1 MISIFSKFDMAGGS
15 ERRCVELANGIAKY
29 TDNQACILAEKG
41 FPESL
46 RPFIAQDVKI
56 VTDAFEH
63 QDSFYESDFVLV
75 VNTDCKEF
83 STMDYWQGK
92 THRVDTAID
101 VRRIKKIVFLYNFL
115 ISPVQH
121 LNEIAEV
128 VDTTII
134 TTNRKFFNEIG
145 SQDRYD
151 KVWQLPRYIL
161 PSPISPD
168 RVKTRNRDKAKTF
181 GCHSKKLGSKWNPQW
196 PDLIKMIKG
205 RYSKPEFAFM
215 GIKSE
220 IAKKMNGCI
229 CLKEDEKTVADFLE
243 GLDIFVFFPEYKR
256 EEPWA
261 RVIAEAMMAGLPIV
275 ALDKGGTSDQVI
287 NHNNGILC
295 RTFEDYYKAFVYLIE
310 HPDTV
315 KAMSKNSIR
324 ISKEFQTENVIKKL
338 MEIIWA

>member
-29 TDNQACILAEKG
+29 TDDKACILAEKG

-46 RPFIAQDVKI
+46 KRFVDKDVEI
-56 VTDAFEH
+56 VTDALNHEEF
-63 QDSFYESDFVLV
+63 FYSSDFILV

-92 THRVDTAID
+92 THRTDKTID
-101 VRRIKKIVFLYNFL
+101 LSRVKKMGFLYNFL

-121 LNEIAEV
+121 LNEIAEIV
-128 VDTTII
+128 NTTIF

-145 SQDRYD
+145 SQERYD

-161 PSPISPD
+161 QSPISPD
-168 RVKTRNRDKAKTF
+168 RVKTRIRDTVKTF

-196 PDLIKMIKG
+196 PDLSKMING
-205 RYSKPEFAFM
+205 RYPDTAFSFM
-215 GIKSE
+215 GMKDE
-220 IAKKMNGCI
+220 IANKMNGCL
-229 CLKEDEKTVADFLE
+229 CLKEDEKTVADFLDS
-243 GLDIFVFFPEYKR
+243 LDVFVFFPEYKR

-261 RVIAEAMMAGLPIV
+261 RVIAEAMMAGLPVI

-295 RTFEDYYKAFVYLIE
+295 RTFEDYYKALVYLIE
-310 HPDTV
+310 HPEAV

-324 ISKEFQTENVIKKL
+324 ISKEFQTENIIKKL